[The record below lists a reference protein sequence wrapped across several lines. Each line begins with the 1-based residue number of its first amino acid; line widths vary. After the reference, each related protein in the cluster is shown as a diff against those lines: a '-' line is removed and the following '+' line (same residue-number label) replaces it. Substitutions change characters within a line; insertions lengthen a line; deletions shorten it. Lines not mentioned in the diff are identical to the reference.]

1 MQKFLVHYSSD
12 DNEILTEGFEESSFG
27 QFFWMN
33 NGITENN
40 IPPNLLSNDDVAK
53 ELIKI
58 KEEFFYSFMANDK
71 KAITIANDF
80 FGKNIVYYYHSS
92 SIFIASN
99 DFWEVVRTLN
109 RKSTIIINNEFI
121 KQTTIFN
128 ISLSEDT
135 IVTGIKTL
143 PPASYLEFTQ
153 NKFSISKYDEIKFTP
168 NLNLDLDTI
177 VNKSYLLFK
186 SFFNQLKVHKKG
198 AVFGVGLSG
207 GQDSRMIA
215 SMALDS
221 GLQLAPFCIGE
232 KKRYNFFNTFGYN
245 VAKKIS
251 KKLKLNNFKFINY
264 KEESLKEK
272 VLTEVIRFPCK
283 SSNINIGNLSQIPDF
298 DYLLNGEHGGVFF
311 GEFDFK
317 EMCDYNNET
326 MSTYLLKF
334 LSFNDNE
341 KMIISTQDK
350 NKYIQKVNSIIKGY
364 GDIDRFDA
372 FYRFFFEVYG
382 SKSRGGFFESLY
394 NTKVRYTPFLDRKFF
409 DFFLSWPSYMRFSQV
424 VQYRFLQKHFEELIN
439 IPDETLDAPVNM
451 RKDKP
456 IFWFVRFVYAL
467 RAKLFGSSLNIKR
480 WILKD
485 IENLKIYENVVE
497 YNSSY
502 INESFPLFNKKEFFQ
517 KNPRAA
523 MNLIKLLLIKNIVE
537 EGTDYTTLEIKSLLN
552 KII

>member
-232 KKRYNFFNTFGYN
+232 KK
-245 VAKKIS
+245 
-251 KKLKLNNFKFINY
+251 
-264 KEESLKEK
+264 K
-272 VLTEVIRFPCK
+272 V
-283 SSNINIGNLSQIPDF
+283 
-298 DYLLNGEHGGVFF
+298 
-311 GEFDFK
+311 
-317 EMCDYNNET
+317 
-326 MSTYLLKF
+326 
-334 LSFNDNE
+334 
-341 KMIISTQDK
+341 
-350 NKYIQKVNSIIKGY
+350 
-364 GDIDRFDA
+364 
-372 FYRFFFEVYG
+372 
-382 SKSRGGFFESLY
+382 
-394 NTKVRYTPFLDRKFF
+394 
-409 DFFLSWPSYMRFSQV
+409 
-424 VQYRFLQKHFEELIN
+424 
-439 IPDETLDAPVNM
+439 
-451 RKDKP
+451 
-456 IFWFVRFVYAL
+456 
-467 RAKLFGSSLNIKR
+467 
-480 WILKD
+480 
-485 IENLKIYENVVE
+485 
-497 YNSSY
+497 
-502 INESFPLFNKKEFFQ
+502 
-517 KNPRAA
+517 
-523 MNLIKLLLIKNIVE
+523 
-537 EGTDYTTLEIKSLLN
+537 
-552 KII
+552 